1 MAKKSPSLVPD
12 FGSFDPIQAAN
23 FFLQKSGSS
32 VTRCHG
38 QLSSCTISEK
48 TNDPILRKVSDGQTD
63 GQTNKSDFIGCCP
76 TNVKHPTMCTEDQF
90 WIYFFSGKVT
100 IYY

>member
-12 FGSFDPIQAAN
+12 FDSFDSIQAAN

-76 TNVKHPTMCTEDQF
+76 TNVRKGHNLLLKSSHKILFADQ
-90 WIYFFSGKVT
+90 IVT
-100 IYY
+100 